1 MSSPEPRKQPSL
13 QSMFEGRV
21 GQERLV
27 AIIAL
32 SVAAIAIVV
41 GIKMDVFSGND
52 DTGVDYWNGTPSS
65 SAPALP

>member
-1 MSSPEPRKQPSL
+1 
-13 QSMFEGRV
+13 MFEGRV